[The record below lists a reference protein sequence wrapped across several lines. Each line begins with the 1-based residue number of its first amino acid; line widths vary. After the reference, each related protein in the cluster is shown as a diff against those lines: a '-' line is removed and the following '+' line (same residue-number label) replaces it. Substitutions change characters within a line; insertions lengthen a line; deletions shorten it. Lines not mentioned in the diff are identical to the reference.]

1 MRSILERAGVWPA
14 DVEALM
20 PAIVALARGRIDA
33 ATMAHAMT
41 NWLHGRSY
49 DLGTA
54 ESLPDKVARSLAMD
68 GPASAK
74 DLAKRVTSELDSV
87 YHALF
92 RLQKRQ
98 TVRCDR
104 SRRPYVWKLSNA
116 QEEASPEQT

>member
-1 MRSILERAGVWPA
+1 MTSILERRGVWPA

-20 PAIVALARGRIDA
+20 PAIVALVRGRIDA
-33 ATMAHAMT
+33 SAMAEAMT
-41 NWLHGRSY
+41 QWIHGRTY

-54 ESLPDKVARSLAMD
+54 ESLPDKVARSLAME

-74 DLAKRVTSELDSV
+74 DLAKRISSELDSV

-98 TVRCDR
+98 LVRCDR
-104 SRRPYVWKLSNA
+104 TKRPYVWKLANV
-116 QEEASPEQT
+116 EDTPASEQV